1 MPKTKST
8 VYFTKIT
15 TWKAGKN
22 LKFWERKT
30 PGWSLACLLACLP
43 DTDKEI
49 FRVSL
54 LKTVCCFL
62 PIKLCNFAYVVL
74 PTLFFPVNSTWL
86 SLEWICQVIVFKVFI
101 ILPPVWL
108 SNLGS
113 DLSIDNIVWLGLA
126 DTKSGSQNAVK
137 KVLELTE
144 KWKYPNFRGKF

>member
-22 LKFWERKT
+22 LKFWERMT
-30 PGWSLACLLACLP
+30 PGWSLAKKSSVWVYWKLFVVFYQSSCVILLTWYCQLYFSP
-43 DTDKEI
+43 WIPHGYPLNGSVK
-49 FRVSL
+49 SL
-54 LKTVCCFL
+54 F
-62 PIKLCNFAYVVL
+62 
-74 PTLFFPVNSTWL
+74 
-86 SLEWICQVIVFKVFI
+86 FKVFI

-108 SNLGS
+108 LNLGS

-144 KWKYPNFRGKF
+144 KWKYLNFRVKF